1 MNKVENGHDLA
12 YLIWDTNSLEE
23 LNHLRDVFDSC
34 MKIRREQFVVIDEIM
49 RKDGLSAEFVRLD
62 DLKVGKP

>member
-34 MKIRREQFVVIDEIM
+34 MKIRREQFVVIDELM
-49 RKDGLSAEFVRLD
+49 SKEGLSAEFARLD
-62 DLKVGKP
+62 

>member
-1 MNKVENGHDLA
+1 MNKAENGHDLA

>member
-23 LNHLRDVFDSC
+23 LEHLRDVFDSC

-62 DLKVGKP
+62 

>member
-1 MNKVENGHDLA
+1 MSKVENGHSLA

-23 LNHLRDVFDSC
+23 LEHLQDVFDSC

-49 RKDGLSAEFVRLD
+49 RKDGLSAEFVHLD